1 MGECECEG
9 ERLLENLG
17 YMKKEFGGKERMGRK
32 NVSLNRKKFIGK
44 KNQEINKKRE
54 QLKKSTIFKIRADS
68 QSLSHQVC
76 V

>member
-1 MGECECEG
+1 MGECKCEG
-9 ERLLENLG
+9 ERLLEKLG
-17 YMKKEFGGKERMGRK
+17 YMKKKERMGRK

-44 KNQEINKKRE
+44 KNQEIKKRK

-68 QSLSHQVC
+68 QSLRHQVC

>member
-1 MGECECEG
+1 
-9 ERLLENLG
+9 
-17 YMKKEFGGKERMGRK
+17 MKKKERMGRK

-44 KNQEINKKRE
+44 KNQEIKKRK

-68 QSLSHQVC
+68 QSLRHQVC